1 MRKEYTFSLL
11 TAALLICG
19 ACSNVRQAPV
29 ENRQAPP
36 AVPEPAVSART
47 EPAAA
52 PPGPAAGRPAREEE
66 DALWE
71 ELPGSAESAA
81 TAAPAET
88 GRFSD
93 NPAVMALLDDT
104 DLMSSRGDPEAAA
117 VSVERA
123 LRLEPKN
130 PWLWHRLAALKLELG
145 QWRLAAALAQK
156 SNSLSAGRP
165 ALRRANADL
174 VKRAEEQQRGDLK

>member
-11 TAALLICG
+11 VAALVACG

-29 ENRQAPP
+29 VDGQAPP
-36 AVPEPAVSART
+36 AAPEPVVAART

-52 PPGPAAGRPAREEE
+52 PPGPAAGRPAREQE

-71 ELPGSAESAA
+71 ELPGSLESAA
-81 TAAPAET
+81 TVAPA

-93 NPAVMALLDDT
+93 NPAVIALLDDT
-104 DLMSSRGDPEAAA
+104 DLMISQGDPGAAA

-130 PWLWHRLAALKLELG
+130 PWLWHRLAALKLAQG
-145 QWRLAAALAQK
+145 QWRQAGALAQK

-174 VKRAEEQQRGDLK
+174 IGRAEERQRGGLK

>member
-11 TAALLICG
+11 VAALVICG

-29 ENRQAPP
+29 EDRQAPP
-36 AVPEPAVSART
+36 AAPEPAADPGSVT
-47 EPAAA
+47 
-52 PPGPAAGRPAREEE
+52 GPAAGRPAREEE
-66 DALWE
+66 DAQWE
-71 ELPGSAESAA
+71 ELPGSVESAT

-93 NPAVMALLDDT
+93 NPAVIALLDDT
-104 DLMSSRGDPEAAA
+104 DLRVSRGDPEAAA
-117 VSVERA
+117 VFVERA

-130 PWLWHRLAALKLELG
+130 PWLWHRLAALKLEQG
-145 QWRLAAALAQK
+145 QWHQAAALAQK

-174 VKRAEEQQRGDLK
+174 IERAEEQQRGDLK